1 MSCSRKEIK
10 FIIEALNVR
19 AVRTHQTRAFFTV
32 FLKMH
37 EIGAFPQNRTI
48 MEQSCAGAN
57 QVDLAGRTILESFAS
72 KFQVGSGR
80 WLRILSWHGYCLT
93 S

>member
-10 FIIEALNVR
+10 FIIDALTVR
-19 AVRTHQTRAFFTV
+19 AARTHQIEAFLRV
-32 FLKMH
+32 FSKMH
-37 EIGAFPQNRTI
+37 KRGAISQNRTI

-57 QVDLAGRTILESFAS
+57 RTDLASRTILESFAS

-80 WLRILSWHGYCLT
+80 W
-93 S
+93 